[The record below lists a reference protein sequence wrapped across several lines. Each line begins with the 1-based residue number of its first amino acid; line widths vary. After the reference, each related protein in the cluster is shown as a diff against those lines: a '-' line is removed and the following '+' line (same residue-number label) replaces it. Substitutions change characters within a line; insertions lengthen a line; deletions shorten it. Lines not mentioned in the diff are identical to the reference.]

1 MTLTHINPE
10 SLATNPVFSQ
20 GVLVKGGSLLVVG
33 GQNGLD
39 AEDNIVGEDVESQSA
54 QAFRNVIAVLKEAGA
69 TPADVIQLTVYLVAP
84 VDVAAAFAASQEVW
98 GSHPTAVS
106 VIQVS
111 ALARPECLVEIS
123 ALAHVT

>member
-1 MTLTHINPE
+1 MTLTHLNPQ

-20 GVLVKGGSLLVVG
+20 GVLVEGGSLLVVG
-33 GQNGLD
+33 GQNGID
-39 AEDNIVGEDVESQSA
+39 AEDKIVGEDVESQSA
-54 QAFRNVIAVLKEAGA
+54 QAFRNVIAVLEEAGA

-84 VDVAAAFAASQEVW
+84 VDVSAAFAASQEVW